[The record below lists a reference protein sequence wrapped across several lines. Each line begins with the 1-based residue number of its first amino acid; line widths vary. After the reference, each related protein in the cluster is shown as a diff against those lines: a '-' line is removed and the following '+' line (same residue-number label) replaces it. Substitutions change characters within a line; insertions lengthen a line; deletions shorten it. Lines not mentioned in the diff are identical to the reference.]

1 MGLFDFLHKKQS
13 IDENGKFKSGLSAKD
28 KLPEL
33 DDIISQI
40 HMNLG
45 NNYKD
50 EAQRE
55 LRKLAGVFEELK
67 EANKLNEKQLNVY
80 GKELAAL
87 TERMKDFT
95 HKDQK
100 PYWH

>member
-1 MGLFDFLHKKQS
+1 MGFFDFIHKKQS
-13 IDENGKFKSGLSAKD
+13 IDENGKFKSKLSAKD
-28 KLPEL
+28 KIPEL

-55 LRKLAGVFEELK
+55 LKRFTESFQDMK
-67 EANKLNEKQLNVY
+67 ANDLLNDKQLLVY
-80 GKELAAL
+80 GQELSAL
-87 TERMKDFT
+87 TERMQGFT

>member
-13 IDENGKFKSGLSAKD
+13 IDENGKFKSGLSTKD

-55 LRKLAGVFEELK
+55 LKKLTGIFGEMKGKGE
-67 EANKLNEKQLNVY
+67 LNEKQLQVY
-80 GKELAAL
+80 GQELTAL
-87 TERMKDFT
+87 TERMEGFT

>member
-1 MGLFDFLHKKQS
+1 MGFFDFLHKTQS
-13 IDENGKFKSGLSAKD
+13 IDENGKFKSRLSSRD
-28 KLPEL
+28 KISEL
-33 DDIISQI
+33 DEIISQI

-55 LRKLAGVFEELK
+55 LKKFMESFQDMK
-67 EANKLNEKQLNVY
+67 EKEMLNEKQLLVY
-80 GKELAAL
+80 GEELSEL
-87 TERMKDFT
+87 KERMQGFT

>member
-1 MGLFDFLHKKQS
+1 MGFLDFLHKAQS
-13 IDENGKFKSGLSAKD
+13 IDENGKFKSRLSSKD
-28 KLPEL
+28 KIREL

-40 HMNLG
+40 YMNMG

-55 LRKLAGVFEELK
+55 LKKFTEKLQDMK
-67 EANKLNEKQLNVY
+67 EKGSLNEKQLCVY
-80 GKELAAL
+80 GEELSVL
-87 TERMKDFT
+87 TERMQGFT

>member
-1 MGLFDFLHKKQS
+1 MGIFDFLHKKKS
-13 IDENGKFKSGLSAKD
+13 IDENGKFKSGLSSKD

-55 LRKLAGVFEELK
+55 LRKFTDVFVELK
-67 EANKLNEKQLNVY
+67 EQGKLNEKQLNVY
-80 GKELAAL
+80 GQELAEL

>member
-1 MGLFDFLHKKQS
+1 MGFFEFLHKKHS

-28 KLPEL
+28 KLPQL

-55 LRKLAGVFEELK
+55 LKKLTGIFK
-67 EANKLNEKQLNVY
+67 EMQEKGELNEKQLQVY
-80 GKELAAL
+80 GQELSAL
-87 TERMKDFT
+87 TERMEGFT

>member
-1 MGLFDFLHKKQS
+1 MGLFDFLHKAQS
-13 IDENGKFKSGLSAKD
+13 IDENGKFKSRLSSRD
-28 KLPEL
+28 KISEL
-33 DDIISQI
+33 DEMISQI

-55 LRKLAGVFEELK
+55 LKKFTESFQGMK
-67 EANKLNEKQLNVY
+67 EKGLLNEKQLLVY
-80 GKELAAL
+80 GEELSAL
-87 TERMKDFT
+87 TKRMQGFT